1 MFACSFLQESGRETP
16 VANLV
21 SSINGTD
28 DEKIS
33 HGGPETPEPK
43 SENDHLKSVVDQR

>member
-1 MFACSFLQESGRETP
+1 M
-16 VANLV
+16 ANQA

-33 HGGPETPEPK
+33 HGDPETPEQK